1 MGFLGDLGK
10 AFVTGALEGLN
21 DSLQKQSGKNKIPQ
35 IEYQNEAELEKYA
48 QNGNIDA
55 IGEMATIYFNQMD
68 FDNATYWAKKGAA
81 YNDGWC
87 LHLLGRIAYNRGN
100 FGEAENWYIRN
111 VNINDYSLSGTELGF
126 MYLNLGDDPNL
137 ISDMDKAYYYFQKA
151 YKSNSFNGDAAL
163 GLALCLIN
171 QNDSDGNEIK
181 RLLQVAKRNA
191 TGDNKDLAQ
200 QFLNEI
206 P

>member
-1 MGFLGDLGK
+1 
-10 AFVTGALEGLN
+10 
-21 DSLQKQSGKNKIPQ
+21 
-35 IEYQNEAELEKYA
+35 
-48 QNGNIDA
+48 
-55 IGEMATIYFNQMD
+55 
-68 FDNATYWAKKGAA
+68 
-81 YNDGWC
+81 
-87 LHLLGRIAYNRGN
+87 
-100 FGEAENWYIRN
+100 
-111 VNINDYSLSGTELGF
+111 

-151 YKSNSFNGDAAL
+151 YKSNSSNGDAAL